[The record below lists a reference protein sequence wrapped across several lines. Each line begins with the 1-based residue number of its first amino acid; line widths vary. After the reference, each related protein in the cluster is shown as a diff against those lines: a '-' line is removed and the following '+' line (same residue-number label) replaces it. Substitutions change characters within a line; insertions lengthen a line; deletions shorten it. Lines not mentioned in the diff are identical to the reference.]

1 MEYIKSQK
9 KTVNSCC
16 VMGTDVEKGRRAS
29 IPLRGVAMHENW
41 LQGEAV
47 GDGRKLQ
54 EGNK

>member
-1 MEYIKSQK
+1 
-9 KTVNSCC
+9 
-16 VMGTDVEKGRRAS
+16 MGTDVEKGRRAS